1 MTLNDNLYEG
11 RWIHISHLKDAIQNA
26 ERRLKEVINMEWDKG
41 MKYILGEVNKI
52 FIGEFGEKLCVKQE
66 SGE

>member
-26 ERRLKEVINMEWDKG
+26 ERRLKEVISMEWDVG
-41 MKYILGEVNKI
+41 RKYVLSEVQDI
-52 FIGEFGEKLCVKQE
+52 FIGEFGEELCVKQE
-66 SGE
+66 EG